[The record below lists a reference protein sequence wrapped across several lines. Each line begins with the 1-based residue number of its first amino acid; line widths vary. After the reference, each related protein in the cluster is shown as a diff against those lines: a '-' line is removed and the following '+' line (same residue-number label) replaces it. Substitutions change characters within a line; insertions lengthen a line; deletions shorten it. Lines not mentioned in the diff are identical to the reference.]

1 LRAFSY
7 DLVRSP
13 FFFTYDLIVLYNIKK
28 IGGLYMKIAVNKKE
42 LWHALSFVQ
51 KTVATRSTLPVL
63 TNIFLKAENGKI
75 LLFSTNQECSTS
87 IDIPAEI
94 GEAGDITVPA
104 KIFLDISKAISSIKD
119 EEVFLS
125 SEDGH
130 TVQVKAGSYN
140 YLLNGIEGSKYLEFI
155 PDFKPVTQF
164 DVSGSDLHQMLG
176 MARLAVSQ
184 DESKPELMGAQTE
197 IKGKMFRMAATDS
210 RRLVVV
216 NKTLP
221 EEIEGEH
228 YFLIPG
234 RALND
239 INSFISEDE
248 PVRILLNDNGNMV
261 CFEVRNMKFY
271 ARLLDGKFPDYEG
284 VIPENMGIDV
294 KINVDS
300 LRESLEAVMPI
311 ARESANIVK
320 LNFSGSTLILE
331 SVSSENGLAKIEM
344 FCEKHGDDFEINF
357 NARFLLDALNSIQD
371 EKIIMSFKSALAPCV
386 LKSEIHPDDFL
397 WVIMPIRSA

>member
-1 LRAFSY
+1 
-7 DLVRSP
+7 
-13 FFFTYDLIVLYNIKK
+13 
-28 IGGLYMKIAVNKKE
+28 MKIAVNKKE